1 MLTYHYNLMK
11 LSTKLIL
18 IWISKAL
25 RSFHNGAFSA
35 AFVYF
40 SYLFLNY
47 KDTMLFAIFVAGA
60 IVSGMY
66 KSILLLYVQKYLKIY
81 TVLILFMLYVIP
93 YLFFF

>member
-1 MLTYHYNLMK
+1 MK
-11 LSTKLIL
+11 LSKEIIL

-40 SYLFLNY
+40 SYLFLNF
-47 KDTMLFAIFVAGA
+47 KDRMTFAIFVAGA

-66 KSILLLYVQKYLKIY
+66 KSILLVYVQKYLKIY
-81 TVLILFMLYVIP
+81 TVLILFVIYAIP